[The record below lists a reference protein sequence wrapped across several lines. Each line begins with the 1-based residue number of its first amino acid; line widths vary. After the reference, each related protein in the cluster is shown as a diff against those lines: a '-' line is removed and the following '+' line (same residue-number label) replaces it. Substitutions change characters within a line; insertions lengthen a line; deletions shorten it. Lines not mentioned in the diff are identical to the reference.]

1 MGNYSRDKA
10 NVTRSINHYFQ
21 YPFQILCYIIKRIM
35 KMIYKELCLRE
46 LKYEVSKNCML
57 IITILIIGIISV
69 AINFISLKMAL

>member
-1 MGNYSRDKA
+1 
-10 NVTRSINHYFQ
+10 
-21 YPFQILCYIIKRIM
+21 
-35 KMIYKELCLRE
+35 MIYKELCLRE